1 MRAILTA
8 LCLLPTTLL
17 AHGVYVNSDAWNFW
31 ADHDFSAADRTGLVK
46 ALEEDVDYYTARGG
60 VRAIL
65 WNMNFQRSFYPTKA
79 GTPYWKD
86 LALDGQ
92 GRLLL
97 RGKPI
102 DATEVEENTATMYR
116 RMFLNAKRM
125 NETLPDFMK
134 VRYDLC
140 RKRGVE
146 SWFSMRMNDVHWAV
160 AATTERPQH
169 GDLWREHPEFRRAWY
184 RSAWRANWHDGT
196 LDYGRKEVYDCHLAM
211 AKEYLLDYES
221 DGLELD
227 WMRSSP
233 VLRPG
238 AEEEGAAI
246 LTRFVREVR
255 AAAVE
260 AARKWGH
267 PVRVAMRVPA
277 RVSECLAIG
286 MDVPAWAA
294 EGLVDVVVPAPPS
307 HVRTEQDADIT
318 LWRKL
323 LPASVTLAPAIDYA
337 VSTDG
342 NAALTGDNE
351 TDCAF
356 ASNFYRQGADTVYFY
371 NHFPRHA
378 RERADAQEAFPL
390 CADRAKAAAHVR
402 RHVLTRHIP
411 VGEGAAFDY
420 RHFDTYR
427 LNLGEGVAERRAVL
441 VVGTRRKGEF
451 EIRVNGETCRE
462 LGADDLPKR
471 LPGGTISWRTA
482 EVKSAHD
489 GWNVVEFTDRTGDP
503 IRPEELVWLEISI
516 REKNPEGANLY
527 NKEGLPACAFRW

>member
-1 MRAILTA
+1 MRQFFGILIIT
-8 LCLLPTTLL
+8 LPLLLR
-17 AHGVYVNSDAWNFW
+17 AGAQGVYVNSDAWNFW
-31 ADHDFSAADRTGLVK
+31 ADHDFSAADRAGLVK
-46 ALEEDVDYYTARGG
+46 ALEEDVDYYAARGG
-60 VRAIL
+60 VKAIL
-65 WNMNFQRSFYPTKA
+65 WNMNFQRTFYPTKA

-86 LALDGQ
+86 LSLDGQ

-102 DATEVEENTATMYR
+102 DATEGEEHTATMYK
-116 RMFLNAKRM
+116 RMFLNVKRM
-125 NETLPDFMK
+125 NEALPDFMK

-140 RKRGVE
+140 RKRDVE

-169 GDLWREHPEFRRAWY
+169 GDLWREHPELRRAWY
-184 RSAWRANWHDGT
+184 RSARRANWHDGA
-196 LDYGRKEVYDCHLAM
+196 LDYGRKEVYDYHLAM
-211 AKEYLLDYES
+211 AREYLLDYES

-227 WMRSSP
+227 WMRSAP

-255 AAAVE
+255 AAAGE

-267 PVRVAMRVPA
+267 PVRIAMRVPA
-277 RVSECLAIG
+277 RVGECLAIG
-286 MDVPAWAA
+286 MDVPDWAA

-307 HVRTEQDADIT
+307 HVRTEQDADIA
-318 LWRKL
+318 LWRRL

-342 NAALTGDNE
+342 EASLTGDNE

-378 RERADAQEAFPL
+378 RERTDAQEVFPL
-390 CADRAKAAAHVR
+390 CADRTRAAAQAR
-402 RHVLTRHIP
+402 RHVFTRHIP
-411 VGEGAAFDY
+411 VGEGAASE
-420 RHFDTYR
+420 RRPFDTYR
-427 LNLGEGVAERRAVL
+427 LNLGEGVSGRTAVL
-441 VVGTRRKGEF
+441 VVGTRRKGAF
-451 EIRVNGETCRE
+451 EIRVNGESCRE
-462 LGADDLPKR
+462 LGADELPKR
-471 LPGGTISWRTA
+471 LPEGAICWRTA

-489 GWNVVEFTDRTGDP
+489 GWNVIEFTDRTSNP
-503 IRPEELVWLEISI
+503 IRSEELAWLEISI
-516 REKNPEGANLY
+516 R
-527 NKEGLPACAFRW
+527 

>member
-1 MRAILTA
+1 MQETNANARAA
-8 LCLLPTTLL
+8 
-17 AHGVYVNSDAWNFW
+17 AQGVYVNSDAWNFW
-31 ADHDFSAADRTGLVK
+31 ADHDLSSADRAGLVK
-46 ALEEDVDYYTARGG
+46 ALEEDVGYYTAQGG
-60 VRAIL
+60 VKAIL

-86 LALDGQ
+86 LSLDAD
-92 GRLLL
+92 GRLML

-102 DATEVEENTATMYR
+102 DATEGEEHTATMYR

-125 NETLPDFMK
+125 NEELPDFMK

-140 RKRGVE
+140 RKLGAE

-184 RSAWRANWHDGT
+184 RSAWRASWGDSA
-196 LDYGRKEVYDCHLAM
+196 LDYGRQEVYDAHLAM

-255 AAAVE
+255 AAAGE
-260 AARKWGH
+260 ATRKWGH
-267 PVRVAMRVPA
+267 PVRIAMRVPA
-277 RVSECLAIG
+277 RVGECLAIG

-307 HVRTEQDADIT
+307 HVRTEQDADIAI
-318 LWRKL
+318 WRRI
-323 LPASVTLAPAIDYA
+323 LPAPVTLAPAIDYA
-337 VSTDG
+337 VSTDCR
-342 NAALTGDNE
+342 ASLTGDNE

-356 ASNFYRQGADTVYFY
+356 ASGFYRQGADTVYFY

-378 RERADAQEAFPL
+378 KERADAQSAFPL
-390 CADRAKAAAHVR
+390 CADRTRAAAHTR
-402 RHVLTRHIP
+402 RHVFTWHIP
-411 VGEGAAFDY
+411 AGEGAAAEL
-420 RHFDTYR
+420 HPFDTYR
-427 LNLGEGVAERRAVL
+427 INLGEGVAGRDATL
-441 VVGTRRKGEF
+441 VVGMRRKCAF
-451 EIRVNGETCRE
+451 EMRVNTVPCEE
-462 LGADDLPKR
+462 LGADALPGR
-471 LPGGTISWRTA
+471 LPQGEIHWRAARITA
-482 EVKSAHD
+482 AHD
-489 GWNVVEFTDRTGDP
+489 GWNVVELTDCSPDG
-503 IRPEELVWLEISI
+503 IRSEELAWLEIDIAASTA
-516 REKNPEGANLY
+516 R
-527 NKEGLPACAFRW
+527 